1 MPRTLNDQRCE
12 VTFFDRLSNS
22 KITLYYRMPTTEERI
37 AYANAQILRKD
48 GKVKNNTGEARIK
61 YGLAILTGFKDGDFE
76 KGENQPLSADPKSP
90 HYDPA
95 WKTVIKQYASDIVSL
110 LAVHVFDAS
119 VITVP
124 DADEDAGDEGSGG
137 GGEGGETDPL

>member
-1 MPRTLNDQRCE
+1 MPRQLNNEPCE

-22 KITLYYRMPTTEERI
+22 KITLFYRMPTTEERI
-37 AYANAQILRKD
+37 KYSNEQIIRKD

-76 KGENQPLSADPKSP
+76 KAEGQPLSSDPKSS

-95 WKTVIKQYASDIVSL
+95 WKTIIKQYASDIVSL
-110 LAVHVFDAS
+110 LAVHAFDAS
-119 VITVP
+119 VVAQNT
-124 DADEDAGDEGSGG
+124 DTDEPEDDAGEASAQ
-137 GGEGGETDPL
+137 DPS